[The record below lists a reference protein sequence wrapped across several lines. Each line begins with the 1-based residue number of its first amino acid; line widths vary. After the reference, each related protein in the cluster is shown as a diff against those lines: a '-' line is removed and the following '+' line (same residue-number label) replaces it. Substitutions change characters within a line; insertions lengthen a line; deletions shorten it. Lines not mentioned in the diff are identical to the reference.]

1 MECTRSVADYRGC
14 LELEAAFYSLP
25 RVVAEIGCN
34 HKGDLEIAHQ
44 FIKVARNFCGVS
56 YVKFQKRTPKELL
69 SPEEYNAPHPVPEN
83 SYGRTYGEHRERL
96 EFGAEQHRILKQW
109 CEEEGLV
116 YACSVW
122 DMTAAREIVALNP
135 EYIKVPSATNT
146 NHDVLRYLC
155 DNYGGAIHMSLGMTT
170 RREEEAAVEIF
181 RQKGRLADLV
191 LYACTSGYPIPFEE
205 AYLLEIVRLRE
216 TYGGEVAAIGYSGHH
231 LGIAADVAAYTLGAT
246 WIERH
251 FTLDRTW
258 KGTDHAASLE
268 PDGLRRLVRDLQ
280 HVYLALRYRD
290 TEISPIE
297 EAQRKKLKW
306 QRTTVQTP

>member
-1 MECTRSVADYRGC
+1 
-14 LELEAAFYSLP
+14 
-25 RVVAEIGCN
+25 
-34 HKGDLEIAHQ
+34 
-44 FIKVARNFCGVS
+44 
-56 YVKFQKRTPKELL
+56 
-69 SPEEYNAPHPVPEN
+69 
-83 SYGRTYGEHRERL
+83 
-96 EFGAEQHRILKQW
+96 
-109 CEEEGLV
+109 
-116 YACSVW
+116 
-122 DMTAAREIVALNP
+122 
-135 EYIKVPSATNT
+135 
-146 NHDVLRYLC
+146 
-155 DNYGGAIHMSLGMTT
+155 MSLGMTT
-170 RREEEAAVEIF
+170 CREEEAAVEIF
-181 RQKGRLADLV
+181 RQKGRLGDLV

-280 HVYLALRYRD
+280 HVHLALRYRD
-290 TEISPIE
+290 TDISPIE

-306 QRTTVQTP
+306 QRALVQVP